1 MATVEALR
9 DIIIVS
15 INDDSYT
22 DEQID
27 RFINQAIRKTS
38 AMVLLPVLERS
49 DAVTTV
55 IATPYVDVP
64 DDFGHNLFAAA
75 TTAGSVDVMA
85 SMRLL
90 LDEYPLFGVTDETGD
105 IQHCCLSGT
114 QIAIHPVP
122 IAATQ
127 VRLFYHTWPETLAD
141 TDDVNQYITDEEIQE
156 DIIVNYALWK
166 LHKGIEDGLEGAMNN
181 TAYHEAQF
189 KNAVRALGAT
199 IRQGQSRPTPQRK
212 TWNI

>member
-1 MATVEALR
+1 MATVESLR
-9 DIIIVS
+9 DIIIGS
-15 INDDSYT
+15 ILESSYT

-27 RFINQAIRKTS
+27 RLINQAIRKTS
-38 AMVLLPVLERS
+38 GMVLLPVLERS
-49 DAVTTV
+49 DTVTTV
-55 IATPYVDVP
+55 VATPYVDVP
-64 DDFGHNLFAAA
+64 DDFGHNLFGAA
-75 TTAGSVDVMA
+75 TTAGSVDVLA

-90 LDEYPLFGVTDETGD
+90 LDEYPLFGVSDEVGD
-105 IQHCCLSGT
+105 IQHCCLSGS

-122 IAATQ
+122 ATATSM
-127 VRLFYHTWPETLAD
+127 RLFYHTWPAILAD
-141 TDDVNQYITDEEIQE
+141 TDDVTQYITDEEIQE

-189 KNAVRALGAT
+189 KNAVRAIGAT

-212 TWNI
+212 TWKI